1 MKRIVRLIP
10 LIIVIA
16 LCFGITVFPVSAVT
30 GKDDDTIIVVSQKEI
45 TLSVGET
52 KTIEATVVPQK
63 ENQELLWYSSNGPV
77 VSVDNKGSITGIK
90 KGEAT
95 ILIRLRGQE
104 EVYTTVE
111 VSVEEDSETPADKT
125 DDNSDRSNPS
135 TQTQDNPA
143 QHVILRDFS
152 VEEKSVVVSAK
163 GSLQL
168 TIQYTP
174 ENATDRPVWTSS
186 DPKVVTVDNDG
197 KITATGIGSAT
208 VTGIWG
214 LRVVTVPVQVDFSD
228 VEKDQY
234 YYDPVYWALENGI
247 TGGMNATDFKPNSTC
262 TRGQIMTF
270 LWRINGSPE
279 PDPNNNPFT
288 DVTSDRFFYK
298 PILWAYQSGMT
309 AGTTATTFSPE
320 AYCSRGQ
327 VVQFIW
333 GCQKNK
339 ETRTVAFTDVKNSAY
354 YYHAVKWA
362 YHNGITAGTTKT
374 TFGPNEACTRG
385 QIVTF
390 LYKCKDSKV
399 DIYDKDKVA
408 AFDDKAAHV
417 LDQVGW
423 DLRSA
428 FNWSAGLTYFGH
440 NSEMPSDE
448 SPGIDWFADYGFDH
462 HKGNCYVMACTFY
475 RMAKLLGYE
484 CYVISGY
491 VPARR
496 GGMTPHSWTE
506 IVEDGKTYVYDP
518 NFTNETGGNGFK
530 INYGQSGTWRYADYH
545 RMTK

>member
-1 MKRIVRLIP
+1 
-10 LIIVIA
+10 
-16 LCFGITVFPVSAVT
+16 
-30 GKDDDTIIVVSQKEI
+30 
-45 TLSVGET
+45 
-52 KTIEATVVPQK
+52 
-63 ENQELLWYSSNGPV
+63 
-77 VSVDNKGSITGIK
+77 
-90 KGEAT
+90 
-95 ILIRLRGQE
+95 
-104 EVYTTVE
+104 
-111 VSVEEDSETPADKT
+111 
-125 DDNSDRSNPS
+125 
-135 TQTQDNPA
+135 
-143 QHVILRDFS
+143 
-152 VEEKSVVVSAK
+152 
-163 GSLQL
+163 
-168 TIQYTP
+168 
-174 ENATDRPVWTSS
+174 
-186 DPKVVTVDNDG
+186 
-197 KITATGIGSAT
+197 
-208 VTGIWG
+208 
-214 LRVVTVPVQVDFSD
+214 
-228 VEKDQY
+228 
-234 YYDPVYWALENGI
+234 
-247 TGGMNATDFKPNSTC
+247 
-262 TRGQIMTF
+262 
-270 LWRINGSPE
+270 
-279 PDPNNNPFT
+279 
-288 DVTSDRFFYK
+288 
-298 PILWAYQSGMT
+298 MT

-339 ETRTVAFTDVKNSAY
+339 ELRTVGFTDVKSNAY

-462 HKGNCYVMACTFY
+462 HKGNCYVMSCTFY
-475 RMAKLLGYE
+475 RMAKMLGYE

-530 INYGQSGTWRYADYH
+530 ITYGQSGT
-545 RMTK
+545 

>member
-1 MKRIVRLIP
+1 MKKKVRLIP
-10 LIIVIA
+10 LIVIVV
-16 LCFGITVFPVSAVT
+16 LCLSIVLVPVSAVT
-30 GKDDDTIIVVSQKEI
+30 DENDTAKIIVSQQEV
-45 TLSVGET
+45 TLKVGET
-52 KTIEATVVPQK
+52 KTLEAAVIPQQDDAVFQWVSGNDSVAMVD
-63 ENQELLWYSSNGPV
+63 ENGV
-77 VSVDNKGSITGIK
+77 ITGIK
-90 KGEAT
+90 EGDAE
-95 ILIRLRGQE
+95 ILVRLIGRE
-104 EVYTTVE
+104 EVFATVQ
-111 VSVEEDSETPADKT
+111 VTVKNEESKSEENTDKADDPT
-125 DDNSDRSNPS
+125 E
-135 TQTQDNPA
+135 TQEILP
-143 QHVILRDFS
+143 QHVTLLDFT
-152 VEEKSVVVSAK
+152 VEEKNVVIPAK
-163 GSLQL
+163 GTTPL
-168 TIQYTP
+168 TIRYTP
-174 ENATDRPVWTSS
+174 EDATDRPVWTSS
-186 DPKVVTVDNDG
+186 NPSVVTVDSDG
-197 KITATGIGSAT
+197 QLTATGIGYAT

-214 LRVVTVPVQVDFSD
+214 LHVATVQVQVGFSD

-234 YYDPVYWALENGI
+234 YYEPVYWALENGI
-247 TGGMNATDFKPNSTC
+247 TGGMNATDFKPDSTC

-279 PDPNNNPFT
+279 PNPGNNPFT
-288 DVTSDRFFYK
+288 DVTPDRFFYK

-339 ETRTVAFTDVKNSAY
+339 ETRTVGFTDVKNSAY

-399 DIYDKDKVA
+399 DVYDKEKVA

-440 NSEMPSDE
+440 NSQMPSDE

-475 RMAKLLGYE
+475 RMAKMLGYE
-484 CYVISGY
+484 CYAISGY

-506 IVEDGKTYVYDP
+506 IIEDGKTYVYDP

-530 INYGQSGTWRYADYH
+530 ITYGQSGTWRYADYH

>member
-1 MKRIVRLIP
+1 MKMRKRVIP

-16 LCFGITVFPVSAVT
+16 LCFSVAVSPASAAT

-45 TLSVGET
+45 TLNVGET
-52 KTIEATVVPQK
+52 RLIEAAVVPQ
-63 ENQELLWYSSNGPV
+63 EDNPELLWYSSNEPV
-77 VSVDNKGSITGIK
+77 ASVDNKGNITGIK

-104 EVYTTVE
+104 EVYTTVD
-111 VSVEEDSETPADKT
+111 VAVEEADGTASKKT
-125 DDNSDRSNPS
+125 EDTTDKSDP
-135 TQTQDNPA
+135 TKETQDNPTH
-143 QHVILRDFS
+143 HVALRDFS

-163 GSLQL
+163 GTQQL
-168 TIQYTP
+168 TIKYTP
-174 ENATDRPVWTSS
+174 ENATDRPIWTSS
-186 DPKVVTVDNDG
+186 DPKVVTVDNEG
-197 KITATGIGSAT
+197 KLTATGIGSTT

-214 LRVVTVPVQVDFSD
+214 LRVVTIPVQVGFSD
-228 VEKDQY
+228 VEQDQY

-247 TGGMNATDFKPNSTC
+247 TGGMNATDFKPNATC

-279 PDPNNNPFT
+279 PDSNNNPFT
-288 DVTSDRFFYK
+288 DVTSDRFFFK

-339 ETRTVAFTDVKNSAY
+339 ELRTVGFTDVKSNAY

-390 LYKCKDSKV
+390 LYKCKDSNV
-399 DIYDKDKVA
+399 DIYDKNKVA
-408 AFDDKAAHV
+408 AFDDKAARV

-475 RMAKLLGYE
+475 RMAKMLGYE
-484 CYVISGY
+484 VYPISGW
-491 VPARR
+491 VPSAR

-506 IVEDGKTYVYDP
+506 IVENGKIYVYDP
-518 NFTNETGGNGFK
+518 NFTNETGRNGYR
-530 INYGQSGTWRYADYH
+530 ITYGQSGTWRYADYH

>member
-1 MKRIVRLIP
+1 MKKKVRIIP
-10 LIIVIA
+10 LIVMVVLCLSIV
-16 LCFGITVFPVSAVT
+16 LVPVSAVT
-30 GKDDDTIIVVSQKEI
+30 DENDTAKIIVSQQDV
-45 TLSVGET
+45 TLKVGET
-52 KTIEATVVPQK
+52 KTLEAAVIPQQDDAVFQWVSGNDSVATVD
-63 ENQELLWYSSNGPV
+63 ENGV
-77 VSVDNKGSITGIK
+77 ITGIK
-90 KGEAT
+90 EGDAE
-95 ILIRLRGQE
+95 ILVRLIGRE
-104 EVYTTVE
+104 EVFATVK
-111 VSVEEDSETPADKT
+111 VTVKNEESKSEE
-125 DDNSDRSNPS
+125 NSDKADDPTE
-135 TQTQDNPA
+135 TQEILP
-143 QHVILRDFS
+143 QHVTLRDFT
-152 VEEKSVVVSAK
+152 VEEKSVVVPAK
-163 GSLQL
+163 GTTPL
-168 TIQYTP
+168 TVRYTP
-174 ENATDRPVWTSS
+174 EDATDRPVWTSS
-186 DPKVVTVDNDG
+186 NPAVVTVDSEG
-197 KITATGIGSAT
+197 QLTATGIGYAT

-214 LRVVTVPVQVDFSD
+214 LRVATVQVQVGFSD

-234 YYDPVYWALENGI
+234 YYEPVYWALENGI
-247 TGGMNATDFKPNSTC
+247 TGGMNATDFKPDSTC

-279 PDPNNNPFT
+279 PNPGNNPFT
-288 DVTSDRFFYK
+288 DVTPDRFFYK

-339 ETRTVAFTDVKNSAY
+339 ETRTVGFTDVKNSAY

-399 DIYDKDKVA
+399 DVYDKEKVA

-440 NSEMPSDE
+440 NSQMPSDE

-475 RMAKLLGYE
+475 RMAKMLGYE
-484 CYVISGY
+484 CYAISGY

-506 IVEDGKTYVYDP
+506 IIEDGKTYVYDP

-530 INYGQSGTWRYADYH
+530 ITYGQSGTWRYADYH

>member
-1 MKRIVRLIP
+1 MKKKVRIIP
-10 LIIVIA
+10 LIVMVVLCLSIV
-16 LCFGITVFPVSAVT
+16 LVPVSAVT
-30 GKDDDTIIVVSQKEI
+30 DENDTAKIIVSQQDV
-45 TLSVGET
+45 TLKVGET
-52 KTIEATVVPQK
+52 KTLEAAVIPQQDDAVFQWVSGNDSVATVD
-63 ENQELLWYSSNGPV
+63 ENGV
-77 VSVDNKGSITGIK
+77 ITGIK
-90 KGEAT
+90 EGDAE
-95 ILIRLRGQE
+95 ILVRLIGRE
-104 EVYTTVE
+104 EVFATVK
-111 VSVEEDSETPADKT
+111 VTVKNEESKSEE
-125 DDNSDRSNPS
+125 NSDKADAPTE
-135 TQTQDNPA
+135 TQEILP
-143 QHVILRDFS
+143 QHVTLRDFT
-152 VEEKSVVVSAK
+152 VEEKSVVVPAK
-163 GSLQL
+163 GTTPL
-168 TIQYTP
+168 TVRYTP
-174 ENATDRPVWTSS
+174 EDATDRPVWSS
-186 DPKVVTVDNDG
+186 SNPAVVTVDSEG
-197 KITATGIGSAT
+197 QLTATGIGYAT

-214 LRVVTVPVQVDFSD
+214 LRVETVQVQVGFSD

-234 YYDPVYWALENGI
+234 YYEPVYWALENGI
-247 TGGMNATDFKPNSTC
+247 TGGMNATDFKPDSTC

-279 PDPNNNPFT
+279 PNPGNNPFT
-288 DVTSDRFFYK
+288 DVTPDRFFYK

-339 ETRTVAFTDVKNSAY
+339 ETRTVGFTDVKNSAY

-440 NSEMPSDE
+440 NSQMPSDE

-475 RMAKLLGYE
+475 RMAKMLGYE
-484 CYVISGY
+484 CYAISGY

-506 IVEDGKTYVYDP
+506 IIEDGKIYVYDP

-530 INYGQSGTWRYADYH
+530 ITYGQSGTWRYADYH

>member
-1 MKRIVRLIP
+1 MKNKVRLTPIF
-10 LIIVIA
+10 LMIA
-16 LCFGITVFPVSAVT
+16 LYISIVLIPVSAAPNDKNET
-30 GKDDDTIIVVSQKEI
+30 RIVVSQSEM
-45 TLSVGET
+45 TLSVGES
-52 KTIEATVVPQK
+52 KTIEAAVVPK
-63 ENQELLWYSSNGPV
+63 TDGDELLWISSNDTV
-77 VSVDNKGSITGIK
+77 VAVDKNGTIKGLKEGTA
-90 KGEAT
+90 E
-95 ILIRLRGQE
+95 ILIRLHGKE
-104 EVYTTVE
+104 EVYTVI
-111 VSVEEDSETPADKT
+111 SVKVTKGNA
-125 DDNSDRSNPS
+125 NPS
-135 TQTQDNPA
+135 ESTQPTKENGQPDGTQDDSSQRVP
-143 QHVILRDFS
+143 LRDFS
-152 VEEKSVVVSAK
+152 VEEKTVVIPGK
-163 GSLQL
+163 GTAQL
-168 TIQYTP
+168 TVKYTP
-174 ENATDRPVWTSS
+174 ENATDRPIWSSS
-186 DPKVVTVDNDG
+186 DDSVVKVSQEG
-197 KITATGIGSAT
+197 ELTAIGIGSAT
-208 VTGIWG
+208 VTGRWG
-214 LRVVTVPVQVDFSD
+214 LRIVSVQVQVGFSD

-234 YYDPVYWALENGI
+234 YYEPVYWALENGI
-247 TGGMNATDFKPNSTC
+247 TGGMNATDFKPDATC

-279 PDPNNNPFT
+279 PDPGNNPFT

-309 AGTTATTFSPE
+309 AGTTTTTFSPE

-327 VVQFIW
+327 VMQFIW

-339 ETRTVAFTDVKNSAY
+339 ETRTVGFTDVKNNAY

-399 DIYDKDKVA
+399 DIYDKNKVA
-408 AFDDKAAHV
+408 AFDEKAARV

-428 FNWSAGLTYFGH
+428 FDWSAGLTYFGH

-462 HKGNCYVMACTFY
+462 HKGNCYVMSCTFY
-475 RMAKLLGYE
+475 RMATMLGYE
-484 CYVISGY
+484 CYAISGY
-491 VPARR
+491 VPSRK

-506 IVEDGKTYVYDP
+506 IIEDGKTYVYDP

-530 INYGQSGTWRYADYH
+530 ITYGQSGTWRYADYH

>member
-1 MKRIVRLIP
+1 MKKKVRLIP
-10 LIIVIA
+10 LIVIVV
-16 LCFGITVFPVSAVT
+16 LCLSIVLVPVSAVT
-30 GKDDDTIIVVSQKEI
+30 DENDTAKIIVSQQEV
-45 TLSVGET
+45 TLKVGET
-52 KTIEATVVPQK
+52 KTLEAAVIPQQDDAVFQWVSGNDSVATVE
-63 ENQELLWYSSNGPV
+63 ENGV
-77 VSVDNKGSITGIK
+77 ITGIK
-90 KGEAT
+90 EGDAE
-95 ILIRLRGQE
+95 ILVRLIGRE
-104 EVYTTVE
+104 EVFATVQ
-111 VSVEEDSETPADKT
+111 VTVKNEESKSEENTDKADDPT
-125 DDNSDRSNPS
+125 E
-135 TQTQDNPA
+135 TQEILP
-143 QHVILRDFS
+143 QHVTLLDFT
-152 VEEKSVVVSAK
+152 VEEKNVVIPAK
-163 GSLQL
+163 GTTPL
-168 TIQYTP
+168 TIRYTP
-174 ENATDRPVWTSS
+174 EDATDRPVWTSS
-186 DPKVVTVDNDG
+186 NPSVVTVDSDG
-197 KITATGIGSAT
+197 QLTATGIGYAT

-214 LRVVTVPVQVDFSD
+214 LHVAKVQVQVGFSD

-234 YYDPVYWALENGI
+234 YYEPVYWALENGI
-247 TGGMNATDFKPNSTC
+247 TGGMNATDFKPDSTC

-279 PDPNNNPFT
+279 PNPGNNPFT
-288 DVTSDRFFYK
+288 DVTPDRFFYK

-339 ETRTVAFTDVKNSAY
+339 ETRTVGFTDVKNSAY

-399 DIYDKDKVA
+399 DVYDKEKVA

-440 NSEMPSDE
+440 NSQMPSDE

-475 RMAKLLGYE
+475 RMAKMLGYE
-484 CYVISGY
+484 CYAISGY

-506 IVEDGKTYVYDP
+506 IIEDGKTYVYDP

-530 INYGQSGTWRYADYH
+530 ITYGQSGTWRYADYH

>member
-1 MKRIVRLIP
+1 MKRLSHFIP
-10 LIIVIA
+10 LIIIIA
-16 LCFGITVFPVSAVT
+16 LCLSITVSPVNAET
-30 GKDDDTIIVVSQKEI
+30 GKDNETAIAVSQKEI
-45 TLSVGET
+45 TLKVGET
-52 KTIEATVVPQK
+52 KTIEASVVPNT
-63 ENQELLWYSSNGPV
+63 ENTELLWYSSNGPV
-77 VSVDNKGSITGIK
+77 VSVDDKGTITALE
-90 KGEAT
+90 KGDAE
-95 ILIRLRGQE
+95 IRIRLRGQE
-104 EVYTTVE
+104 NVTTTVK
-111 VSVEEDSETPADKT
+111 VTVVDSEGTPAEKQEDT
-125 DDNSDRSNPS
+125 EEEPS
-135 TQTQDNPA
+135 QNVT
-143 QHVILRDFS
+143 LRDFS
-152 VEEKSVVVSAK
+152 VVEKSVVIPAK
-163 GSLQL
+163 GTAQL
-168 TIQYTP
+168 TITYTP
-174 ENATDRPVWTSS
+174 ENATDRPAWTSS
-186 DPKVVTVDNDG
+186 DPSVVTVDKEG
-197 KITATGIGSAT
+197 KLAATGIGSAT

-214 LRVVTVPVQVDFSD
+214 LRIITVSVQVGFSD
-228 VEKDQY
+228 VPEDQY
-234 YYDPVYWALENGI
+234 YYKPVYWALENGI
-247 TGGMNATDFKPNSTC
+247 TGGMNATDFKPDSTC

-288 DVTSDRFFYK
+288 DVTADRFFFK
-298 PILWAYQSGMT
+298 PVLWAYQSGMT
-309 AGTTATTFSPE
+309 AGTSATTFSPD

-339 ETRTVAFTDVKNSAY
+339 ETRTVGFTDVKNSAY

-399 DIYDKDKVA
+399 DIYDKNKVA
-408 AFDDKAAHV
+408 AFDDKAARV

-428 FNWSAGLTYFGH
+428 FDWSAGLTYFGH

-475 RMAKLLGYE
+475 RMARMMGYE
-484 CYVISGY
+484 CYAISGF

-506 IVEDGKTYVYDP
+506 IVEDGTTYVYDP

-530 INYGQSGTWRYADYH
+530 ITYGQSGTWRYADYH